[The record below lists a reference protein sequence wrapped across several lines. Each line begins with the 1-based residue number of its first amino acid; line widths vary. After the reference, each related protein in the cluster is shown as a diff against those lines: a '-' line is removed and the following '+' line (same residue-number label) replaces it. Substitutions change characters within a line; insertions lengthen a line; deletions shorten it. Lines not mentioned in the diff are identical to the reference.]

1 MKSVLFA
8 IAFAILFGGLANS
21 QIDDSTPPPLNKE
34 EMVGEWEAIT
44 QLPLPTFLL
53 RLEFRLYEPSFLVT
67 RSVGSPVSQ
76 VFRLVSS
83 EINDGHVK
91 LRFRPVG
98 PASAENHGIA
108 DLWIEGSAHGGG
120 NISTFRA
127 KMWQNGESSPR
138 NAEDILFVKGAW
150 TRDIA
155 TASKE
160 AEEIIQEQS
169 HNLLANNFSQFLAKG
184 PKSSA
189 ASPSPTTRPSDADA
203 TNAEVRHQ
211 QTKVRFNLESF

>member
-1 MKSVLFA
+1 MINDNINPISQRTVPVKSVLFA
-8 IAFAILFGGLANS
+8 IAFAILSGGLANS

-34 EMVGEWEAIT
+34 GMVGEWEAIT

-53 RLEFRLYEPSFLVT
+53 HLEFRLYEPSFLVT

-120 NISTFRA
+120 NISTFRG

-138 NAEDILFVKGAW
+138 NGGYSLCERSMD
-150 TRDIA
+150 TRY
-155 TASKE
+155 
-160 AEEIIQEQS
+160 
-169 HNLLANNFSQFLAKG
+169 
-184 PKSSA
+184 
-189 ASPSPTTRPSDADA
+189 
-203 TNAEVRHQ
+203 RHSVQ
-211 QTKVRFNLESF
+211 RGRGGNPRAIS